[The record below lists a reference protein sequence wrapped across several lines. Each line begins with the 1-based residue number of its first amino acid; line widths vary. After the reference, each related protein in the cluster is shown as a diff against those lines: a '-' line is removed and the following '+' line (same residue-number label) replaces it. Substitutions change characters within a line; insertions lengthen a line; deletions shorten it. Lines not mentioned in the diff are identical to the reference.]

1 MTSTGCDIV
10 ALKAIDAARTKQ
22 QNFYSKI
29 ITPAEKGLY
38 DSCFTDSIPL
48 EVFAWLAWSV
58 KESAYKFLQRLTPGF
73 TFSPSKIILKQVT
86 PPSLSPP
93 ILPPE
98 LQQIGFDNQSVYQG
112 IANSGDQALHFRS
125 LITHDFIFSVVN
137 IFDDFEDTY
146 WGIKY
151 IDTKEP
157 AGQSESVREF
167 ILEKLDSLFPG
178 GNLVVQKSA
187 HGYPVILQND
197 IKVPVAVSFTH
208 HDHWVA
214 YSFVTTE

>member
-73 TFSPSKIILKQVT
+73 TFSPSKIILEQVT
-86 PPSLSPP
+86 PPSLPSPVSP
-93 ILPPE
+93 SEI
-98 LQQIGFDNQSVYQG
+98 QQTGFDSQGVYQG
-112 IANSGDQALHFRS
+112 TVSSGDQVLHFRS

-137 IFDDFEDTY
+137 IFDDFQDTY

-178 GNLVVQKSA
+178 GNLVVQKSPN
-187 HGYPVILQND
+187 GYPFVLQNGTEL
-197 IKVPVAVSFTH
+197 PVAPSFTH